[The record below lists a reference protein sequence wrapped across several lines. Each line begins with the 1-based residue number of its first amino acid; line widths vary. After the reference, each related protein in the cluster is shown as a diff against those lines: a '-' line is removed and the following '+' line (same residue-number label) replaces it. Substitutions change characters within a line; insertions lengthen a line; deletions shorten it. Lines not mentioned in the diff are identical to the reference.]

1 LQLLSA
7 LIIQYPKIG
16 NEPILK
22 AFKNNFDRILVFWAY
37 FENIMQH
44 KKYVKSRRKKMGWYG
59 YDLKIFIIISAHKKH
74 PYIFFMHDSMSI
86 TIKLANIKK

>member
-1 LQLLSA
+1 LRYPHPHLQNVNITFRYPHLHHFLLFASTRLLQLLSA

-44 KKYVKSRRKKMGWYG
+44 KKYVKSRRKKMG
-59 YDLKIFIIISAHKKH
+59 
-74 PYIFFMHDSMSI
+74 
-86 TIKLANIKK
+86 

>member
-44 KKYVKSRRKKMGWYG
+44 KKYVKSRRKKMG
-59 YDLKIFIIISAHKKH
+59 
-74 PYIFFMHDSMSI
+74 
-86 TIKLANIKK
+86 